1 MFARILQ
8 FGLKLEMK
16 NDFIDVFKDQVLP
29 ILKKQVGFVEVLP
42 FFPEKVT
49 DQTIYNVSLWAT
61 RADAERFEKETYPKV
76 FEILKP
82 FLTTPVTVKLFNLE
96 TTLCEHLVDSL
107 TA

>member
-42 FFPEKVT
+42 FFSEKVT
-49 DQTIYNVSLWAT
+49 DQTTYNVSLWAT
-61 RADAERFEKETYPKV
+61 KADAERFEKETYPKV